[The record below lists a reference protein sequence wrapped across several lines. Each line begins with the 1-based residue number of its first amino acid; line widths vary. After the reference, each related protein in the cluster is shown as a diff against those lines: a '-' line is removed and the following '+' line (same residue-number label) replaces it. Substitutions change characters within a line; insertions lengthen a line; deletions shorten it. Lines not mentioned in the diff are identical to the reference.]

1 MKTLIIDESQKIFL
15 DGEELTDVIAYKLE
29 NSAEHNELAKLTVT
43 VAVNV
48 DRVGSLLKKQSKRER
63 LEEALLTF
71 IEKTT
76 KEPFQESDVLGIP
89 AMTHELIELW
99 KS

>member
-48 DRVGSLLKKQSKRER
+48 DRVPCNDS
-63 LEEALLTF
+63 
-71 IEKTT
+71 
-76 KEPFQESDVLGIP
+76 
-89 AMTHELIELW
+89 
-99 KS
+99 